1 MNYVTLVL
9 QNFSTLKVNIHLN
22 FEVRIME
29 KAEVLSIV
37 IVIIISEF
45 SSKESISSVNS
56 IDERRETIWMHYTRL
71 YIGNSS
77 QHTGRQKDK
86 HTDRQINRQ
95 TDKAG
100 R

>member
-1 MNYVTLVL
+1 VNYVTLVL

-95 TDKAG
+95 G

>member
-1 MNYVTLVL
+1 M
-9 QNFSTLKVNIHLN
+9 NIHLN
-22 FEVRIME
+22 FEVRIMV
-29 KAEVLSIV
+29 KVEVLSIV

-77 QHTGRQKDK
+77 QHTGRQKDN